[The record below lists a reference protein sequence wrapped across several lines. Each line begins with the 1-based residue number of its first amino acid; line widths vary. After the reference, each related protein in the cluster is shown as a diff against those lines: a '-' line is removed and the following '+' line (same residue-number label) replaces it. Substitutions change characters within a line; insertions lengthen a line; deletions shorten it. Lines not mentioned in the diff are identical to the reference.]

1 MKDKTIRLARNGIN
15 DLNEYTPGKPIE
27 EVQREYG
34 LDEIIKMASN
44 ENPFG
49 PSPKAIEAMTKA
61 INDVNLYPESSS
73 LMLRQ
78 KIAGNFGIH
87 EDMVTL
93 ANGADNILGL
103 IAQAT
108 VNEGDEIV
116 MGDPTFAAYDTRTR
130 IMGGIPVKVPLKNFT
145 YDLPAVAK
153 KITSKTKLV
162 FVCNPNNPTGTIV
175 TREEV
180 EDFMNSV
187 PQECIVVFDEAY
199 AEFVHPNI
207 YPQTIKYIQDQRNV
221 IMVRTFS
228 KLFGLAGLR
237 VGYAV
242 GPKHLIS
249 MLRKVVEPFPVNRLA
264 QSGALAAFD
273 DHAFLNRVLT
283 ENEKGKEFLYQQFS
297 KMKMAYC
304 PSHTNFIFVDLGMD
318 GQFVFEKLL
327 EQGIIIRP
335 GGLWNYPQFARITI
349 GTSDQNE
356 KLIEAL
362 NIIAG

>member
-1 MKDKTIRLARNGIN
+1 MKDNIIKLARSGIQV
-15 DLNEYTPGKPIE
+15 LKEYIPGKPIE
-27 EVQREYG
+27 EVKREYG

-49 PSPKAIEAMTKA
+49 PSPKAVEAMIKA
-61 INDVNLYPESSS
+61 INNVNLYPEGSS

-78 KIAGNFGIH
+78 KIAGNFGIN
-87 EDMVTL
+87 EDMVIL
-93 ANGADNILGL
+93 ANGADNVLGL

-108 VNEGDEIV
+108 VNEGDEVV
-116 MGDPTFAAYDTRTR
+116 MGDPTFAAYETRTR
-130 IMGGIPVKVPLKNFT
+130 IMGGLPVKVPLKNFT

-175 TREEV
+175 NREEV
-180 EDFMNSV
+180 EDFMNAV
-187 PQECIVVFDEAY
+187 PHECIVVFDEAY
-199 AEFVHPNI
+199 GEFVSPNI

-221 IMVRTFS
+221 MMVRTFS

-242 GPKHLIS
+242 GPKHLMS

-264 QSGALAAFD
+264 QSGALAAID
-273 DHAFLNRVLT
+273 DHEFSDKVLA
-283 ENEKGKEFLYQQFS
+283 ENEKGKKYLYQQFS

-304 PSHTNFIFVDLGMD
+304 PSYTNFIFVDLGMD
-318 GQFVFEKLL
+318 GQLVFTKLL

-335 GGLWNYPQFARITI
+335 GGLWHYPQFARITI
-349 GTSDQNE
+349 GTWDQNE
-356 KLIEAL
+356 KLIQAL
-362 NIIAG
+362 KKIIG